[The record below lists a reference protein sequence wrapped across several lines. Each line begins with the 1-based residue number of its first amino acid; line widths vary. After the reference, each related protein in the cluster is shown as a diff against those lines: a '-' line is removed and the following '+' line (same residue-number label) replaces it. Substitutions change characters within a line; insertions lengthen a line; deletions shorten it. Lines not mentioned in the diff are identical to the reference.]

1 MHSGLAATPVDEA
14 AAPGAPTGA
23 VVVAASGNNLL
34 EEEEESAGV
43 ALAGDG
49 VAAVEG

>member
-34 EEEEESAGV
+34 EEESAGV
-43 ALAGDG
+43 APAGDG
-49 VAAVEG
+49 AAAVEG